1 MGEKQWRQKTA
12 NTRKTPKIHE
22 KGSKMVKIINVEI
35 LAIVYF
41 SRMEFKSRK
50 SRTIVAREIY
60 PVYSIDRFMAF
71 FVYFCFFS
79 GIFCFQII
87 RFDPR
92 NYCFEIFYEILIFLP
107 YFFEGGGM
115 RGRDGI
121 WQFAPG
127 AVFFSSML
135 CLFFSFYFPLPSPI
149 FLFFYISYIFIIGL
163 S

>member
-22 KGSKMVKIINVEI
+22 KGPKTVKIINIEI
-35 LAIVYF
+35 FAIVYF

-71 FVYFCFFS
+71 FWYFCFFS

-92 NYCFEIFYEILIFLP
+92 NYCFEIFNEILIFLP
-107 YFFEGGGM
+107 YFWW
-115 RGRDGI
+115 DGI
-121 WQFAPG
+121 WQFAHG
-127 AVFFSSML
+127 AVFSSSML
-135 CLFFSFYFPLPSPI
+135 CLFFSFYLSLPSPNFCSPSLT
-149 FLFFYISYIFIIGL
+149 FL
-163 S
+163 

>member
-1 MGEKQWRQKTA
+1 
-12 NTRKTPKIHE
+12 
-22 KGSKMVKIINVEI
+22 MVKIINVEI
-35 LAIVYF
+35 FAIVYF

-107 YFFEGGGM
+107 YFFGGYAGEGWHMTICPRSGLLQL
-115 RGRDGI
+115 DVVL
-121 WQFAPG
+121 
-127 AVFFSSML
+127 VFLLLLSSSL
-135 CLFFSFYFPLPSPI
+135 TQ
-149 FLFFYISYIFIIGL
+149 FLFSISYIFIIGL

>member
-35 LAIVYF
+35 FAIVYF

-92 NYCFEIFYEILIFLP
+92 NYCFEIFYEVFIFFTIFLW
-107 YFFEGGGM
+107 GGGDA
-115 RGRDGI
+115 GDGI

-127 AVFFSSML
+127 AVFSSSML
-135 CLFFSFYFPLPSPI
+135 CLFFSFYVPLPSPNFCSPSLT
-149 FLFFYISYIFIIGL
+149 FL
-163 S
+163 

>member
-1 MGEKQWRQKTA
+1 
-12 NTRKTPKIHE
+12 
-22 KGSKMVKIINVEI
+22 MVKIINVEI

-107 YFFEGGGM
+107 YFFEGGGYAGEGWHM
-115 RGRDGI
+115 TICPRSGLLQLDVVL
-121 WQFAPG
+121 
-127 AVFFSSML
+127 VFLLLLSSSLTHFSVL
-135 CLFFSFYFPLPSPI
+135 LHLLHFYNRVILKKKKILEF
-149 FLFFYISYIFIIGL
+149 
-163 S
+163 

>member
-1 MGEKQWRQKTA
+1 
-12 NTRKTPKIHE
+12 
-22 KGSKMVKIINVEI
+22 MVKIINVEI

-107 YFFEGGGM
+107 YFFEGGGGM
-115 RGRDGI
+115 RGMAYDNLPTERSSP
-121 WQFAPG
+121 ARCC
-127 AVFFSSML
+127 ACFSPFTF
-135 CLFFSFYFPLPSPI
+135 LFPHPI
-149 FLFFYISYIFIIGL
+149 FVLHLLHFYNRVILKKKKFL
-163 S
+163 EF

>member
-1 MGEKQWRQKTA
+1 M
-12 NTRKTPKIHE
+12 NI
-22 KGSKMVKIINVEI
+22 EI
-35 LAIVYF
+35 FAIVYF

-92 NYCFEIFYEILIFLP
+92 NYCFEIFYEVFIFFTIFLW
-107 YFFEGGGM
+107 GGGM

-127 AVFFSSML
+127 AVFSSSML

-149 FLFFYISYIFIIGL
+149 FCSSTSLTFL
-163 S
+163 